1 MAFRATS
8 FLLLAL
14 AHSARSFRPETI
26 PLNWTTLAACAV
38 DNPAR
43 ILAGDVTTQVANN
56 TAASCVMSCAAQGF
70 GYAGVEF
77 ADECH
82 CATGVVGPLEIAP
95 DTDCNMGCAGDSTI
109 ACGGAWRIQI
119 YTFPALRPGSWA
131 FEGCFVDAPAFTAV
145 ETHTFDTN
153 LDFVNQCLQACARDG
168 FTFAG
173 VEDAS
178 VCQCSGAAP
187 VAAAT
192 QVDESECSS
201 LCPLPGNAGFEFCGG
216 VDRLG
221 VYSFSG

>member
-1 MAFRATS
+1 MAFRAAS

-56 TAASCVMSCAAQGF
+56 TAASCVTSCAAQGF

-109 ACGGAWRIQI
+109 ACGGAWRIQ
-119 YTFPALRPGSWA
+119 
-131 FEGCFVDAPAFTAV
+131 V
-145 ETHTFDTN
+145 
-153 LDFVNQCLQACARDG
+153 
-168 FTFAG
+168 
-173 VEDAS
+173 
-178 VCQCSGAAP
+178 
-187 VAAAT
+187 
-192 QVDESECSS
+192 SS
-201 LCPLPGNAGFEFCGG
+201 PPIT
-216 VDRLG
+216 RTPQR
-221 VYSFSG
+221 S